1 MLSVKQKLRIAC
13 AARGIT
19 MAQWA
24 RELGIT
30 PGGLDRIASGIRKS
44 ARIQIAIDDLIQ
56 TEFEKLEIKDI

>member
-1 MLSVKQKLRIAC
+1 
-13 AARGIT
+13 